1 MREQYKKNSKQTS
14 TKTEKLCSVG
24 VRQRALARC
33 PNKKSS
39 DFSENNFFLFFFA
52 GELNLMAEEAEKLL
66 SQREEEWE
74 RLAAKASEV

>member
-1 MREQYKKNSKQTS
+1 MREQYQKNSKQTRI
-14 TKTEKLCSVG
+14 KTQKLCSVG
-24 VRQRALARC
+24 VRQRALA
-33 PNKKSS
+33 PAKKKNPRISQ
-39 DFSENNFFLFFFA
+39 EYFFLFFFA